1 MKSKASSYLVFIS
14 LFYSCIPVLDRS
26 PLEVLSYLRIGPK
39 DSSIYSV
46 GGVVS
51 GLDSN
56 TSITLTNAGEVITV
70 SSDQNFSFPTKLK
83 TATNYSVEMTVNSTS
98 GLICS
103 IANNAGTVQTTDITN
118 VSVTCGFGPDYYE
131 VGVNVTGL
139 TGIFQV
145 QNNGGNTKSITSS
158 GLNKFTTKIKTGNA
172 YSVSI
177 LTQPVGQHC
186 SFDDSTLS
194 VGTILSANVTIFIN
208 CQTGYL
214 VTGALHTVASSDLG
228 TLLQTRLTFLR
239 TIAGSFPTNVGGP
252 GSALAY
258 TDGAASVARFSVP
271 TGITTDGSYIYVA
284 DYSNHV
290 IRKIS
295 ISTGVVS
302 TVAGGNTGGGV
313 TCPGA
318 TTVNCLDGVGTAA
331 RFYNPIGL
339 TTDGTNLYVNDYLG
353 HRVRKIL
360 LATGNVSTIAG
371 TGNTGAADG
380 TGMAASFNSPTSLV
394 IYDNH
399 LYIVDRSNFT
409 IRKMNL
415 TTSVVTTIAGSAGI
429 SSHQDNVIGTN
440 ARFIIPTSVAAFN
453 GYLYVSDI
461 GGHRIRRI
469 DLSSGSYPV
478 TTIAGNGV
486 GTTKDGVGIAAQ
498 FFDPAGIVTDG
509 TDLFIAEFSGRT
521 IRHLRLSDNKVTT
534 VAGNIAGGY
543 ADNAGTNGLMNEIGY
558 ITTDGSHIYLTDQTN
573 GSIRRLEPSLL
584 AKYAFDGN
592 ANDSI
597 GTNHGT
603 LINAPLLTSDENGN
617 TAGAYDLNGTSQYVG
632 TSAFP
637 TTDTTNLT
645 ISAWVFH
652 RGSPTVQFVFY
663 NGTGNTNGYG
673 LTINP
678 TTNSASVSLG
688 AVGSSSGTSQGIP
701 LHTWT
706 HLTLIRSGANWEIYI
721 NGKAQSI
728 VYSANPIALTGNF
741 KIGESGGGYYFN
753 GRVSDVRFFKGALD
767 QFSIQKLATQVP
779 SGLVAYYPFTS
790 NLNDFSEN
798 GNHLSLSTGVTTYV
812 NDRFGQTISALNM
825 NGSTHFEKTSPVG
838 IPAGNS
844 SRTNCAW
851 AKTDSASGQN
861 IVSYGVAT
869 TDNANGIFVNG
880 ANVLNYALADDLFGE
895 HNNMLNRWVH
905 ICGTYDGTTASI
917 YFNGMLV
924 ASSPKPLWST
934 SVSTVL
940 RIGTRVDVLEHF
952 SGILDD
958 IRIYNRVLSLNEIRA
973 MSGYYPSQV
982 SGLQLHLQADSLN
995 AGPVTSWVDTSPNNI
1010 SGNGGNALTSF
1021 VGTFNWIPNAIN
1033 AKSAVQFTGTPGE
1046 YLSKTTAPYYGLS
1059 SDDFSFFIV
1068 QTRGATTGTQTAV
1081 NLGPATGGKHFYFD
1095 DPVGLS
1101 CNTGVPVASTFALH
1115 KAGLACVARSNT
1127 GFSAL
1132 GQGRIFSMH
1141 YDSVSAITSP
1151 FYWDTNGAEGVTIP
1165 PPNTFTAPS
1174 AGALT
1179 GIYIGS
1185 LPAGV
1190 QPYNGNIAEVLYFNR
1205 VLTTTERDQVNC
1217 YLSAKYSIRVANS
1230 CP

>member
-1 MKSKASSYLVFIS
+1 MKSKAYSYLVFICF
-14 LFYSCIPVLDRS
+14 FYSCIPALDRS
-26 PLEVLSYLRIGPK
+26 PLEVLSYLRLGPK
-39 DSSIYSV
+39 DSSSHSI

-56 TSITLTNAGEVITV
+56 TSITLTNAGEAITLN
-70 SSDQNFSFPTKLK
+70 SDQNFSFPTKLK
-83 TATNYSVEMTVNSTS
+83 TAMNYSVEMTVNSAS
-98 GLICS
+98 GLTCS

-118 VSVTCGFGPDYYE
+118 VSVTCGLGPDYYE

-139 TGIFQV
+139 TGTFQV
-145 QNNGGNTKSITSS
+145 QNNAGNTKSITSS
-158 GLNKFTTKIKTGNA
+158 GLNKFTTRIRTGSA

-177 LTQPVGQHC
+177 LTQPPGQHC
-186 SFDDSTLS
+186 SFEDFTLS
-194 VGTILSANVTIFIN
+194 VGTIPSANVTIFIN

-214 VTGALHTVASSDLG
+214 LAGALHSVASSDLG
-228 TLLQTRLTFLR
+228 TSLQERLTFVR
-239 TIAGSFPTNVGGP
+239 TVAGSFPTNVGGP
-252 GSALAY
+252 GPAFAY
-258 TDGAASVARFSVP
+258 TDGPASTARFSVP

-284 DYSNHV
+284 DYSNHL

-360 LATGNVSTIAG
+360 LATGNVSTITG
-371 TGNTGAADG
+371 TGNAGAADG
-380 TGMAASFNSPTSLV
+380 TGTAASFNSPTSLA

-461 GGHRIRRI
+461 GGHRIRRVE
-469 DLSSGSYPV
+469 LSSGNYAV

-486 GTTKDGVGIAAQ
+486 GATKDGIGTTAQ

-509 TDLFIAEFSGRT
+509 TDLLIAEFSGRT

-558 ITTDGSHIYLTDQTN
+558 ITTDGLNIYFTDQTN
-573 GSIRRLEPSLL
+573 GSIRRLEPSMI
-584 AKYAFDGN
+584 AKYTFDGN
-592 ANDSI
+592 ANDSV
-597 GTNHGT
+597 GSNHGGLVGT
-603 LINAPLLTSDENGN
+603 PALASDENGN
-617 TAGAYDLNGTSQYVG
+617 TTGAYDLNGASQYVN
-632 TSAFP
+632 TSALT
-637 TTDTTNLT
+637 TTDTINLT

-652 RGSPTVQFVFY
+652 RGSPSTQFIFY

-673 LTINP
+673 LTINA
-678 TTNSASVSLG
+678 TTNSLSVSLG
-688 AVGSSSGTSQGIP
+688 GVGATSGTALGIP

-706 HLTLIRSGANWEIYI
+706 HVALVRNGINWEIYI
-721 NGKAQSI
+721 NGKAQG
-728 VYSANPIALTGNF
+728 VAYTVNPIALTGSF
-741 KIGESGGGYYFN
+741 KVGDSGGGYYLN
-753 GRVSDVRFFKGALD
+753 GKVSDVRFFKGALD
-767 QFSIQKLATQVP
+767 EASLQKLATQVP

-790 NLNDFSEN
+790 NLNDLSGN

-825 NGSTHFEKTSPVG
+825 NGSTHFEKASPVG
-838 IPAGNS
+838 IPTGNS

-851 AKTDSASGQN
+851 AKTNSVAGQN

-869 TDNANGIFVNG
+869 VDNANGIFVNG
-880 ANVLNYALADDLFGE
+880 ANILNYALADDLFGE
-895 HNNMLNRWVH
+895 HNNILHRWIH

-917 YFNGMLV
+917 YFNGV
-924 ASSPKPLWST
+924 FVSSSPKPLWLT
-934 SVSTVL
+934 SPSTVL

-973 MSGYYPSQV
+973 MSGYYPAQV
-982 SGLQLHLQADSLN
+982 AGLQFHLQADSFS

-1021 VGTFNWIPNAIN
+1021 VGTFNWIATGIN
-1033 AKSAVQFTGTPGE
+1033 SKPAVQFTGTPGE

-1081 NLGPATGGKHFYFD
+1081 NLGPATGGKQFYFD

-1115 KAGLACVARSNT
+1115 NAGTACLARSNT
-1127 GFSAL
+1127 GFSTL

-1165 PPNTFTAPS
+1165 PLNTFTAPS
-1174 AGALT
+1174 AGVLT

-1185 LPAGV
+1185 LPAGL

-1205 VLTTTERDQVNC
+1205 VLTATERDQVHC
-1217 YLSAKYSIRVANS
+1217 YLSAKYNIRVAND
-1230 CP
+1230 CQ